1 MAARTDSPPAIQESG
16 PTALAVGAGHCVR
29 ALDTGEIDDLSLDAA
44 ASLLQSKPVLLCHTG
59 FIARRLRQKKPPRR
73 KNLFDVLELFA
84 FVYPAR
90 FCVPTPSGLAR
101 ALGLTAPQSLEEEA
115 ANLHLIAA
123 KLLEA
128 LATGN
133 FSNPDQAIKLGH
145 HLTRAGWAWGPEV
158 VKALHAQSA
167 QSRGGSGLE
176 IWTLLPEW
184 EERAPEPP
192 AGTETVGEAETTERL
207 KALVGLDGESR
218 EAQGEYARLAAKAL
232 IPKDTPDASSVVLAE
247 AGTGLGKTLGYL
259 APISLW
265 SEKNGPGIWIA
276 TYTKNLQRQLDQ
288 ELSKLYPDPVE
299 KARWT
304 TIRKGRENYLCLL
317 NYQEAASRS
326 LSTLAGMGQVEMG
339 LIARWALASRDG
351 DMVGGDYPA
360 WLETGYES
368 QLTDRRGECI
378 YSACPH
384 YRRCVIEKSVRKARR
399 ARIVVA
405 NHALVLMQAA
415 LDRAVAPTQKHSSGE
430 TQDDAGER
438 RRFLFFDE
446 GHHLFQAAD
455 SAFSAH
461 LTGLETSELRRW
473 IRGPEGRS
481 GSRARGLMDRIGE
494 MTGGIVE
501 IDAALQS
508 AVKAAR
514 ALPSEGWQT
523 RLVDGTPQG
532 PAETLLTLVRL
543 QIAARTQ
550 NGNRYIQRW
559 EADIRPLADG
569 IAEAATELDQALE
582 RLLKPLSALAKALRA
597 RLDDEAE
604 DLETADRIRIEAA
617 ARGLE
622 RRSALMLPSW
632 RSMLYAMT
640 HDPAEEFVDWFAM
653 ENLRGRLFDVGMHR
667 HWVDPTEPLANT
679 VLEPAQ
685 GVFITSATL
694 RDVPPKDEDSEQ
706 LDNESWQSAEVRT
719 GLNHLAGAARR
730 ESFASPFDYAKNTR
744 VLVVNDLA
752 RDDAD
757 QVSAAF
763 RELFK
768 ASGGGALGLFTAIH
782 RLRAVHDRIN
792 EPLEVA
798 GLPLYAQHVDAMDT
812 GTLVDIFRSDHNA
825 CLLGTD
831 AVRDGID
838 VPGSSL
844 RLIVFDRVPW
854 PRPDILHRA
863 RRERFGKRTY
873 DDLLTRLKIKQAFGR
888 LVRQQDD
895 RGLFVVLDAR
905 TPTRLLSALP
915 EGVEISRLGLAEA
928 ISITTDFLKP

>member
-1 MAARTDSPPAIQESG
+1 MSAAPESPPPENDLSLN
-16 PTALAVGAGHCVR
+16 ALVAGAGHYAV
-29 ALDTGEIDDLSLDAA
+29 AQDTGEVENIGLDAA
-44 ASLLQSKPVLLCHTG
+44 ANLLQGGNILLCHAG
-59 FIARRLRQKKPPRR
+59 FVSRRLRQNRPARR
-73 KNLFDVLELFA
+73 KTLFDVLELFA
-84 FVYPAR
+84 FTYPAR
-90 FCVPTPSGLAR
+90 FCVPNPAGLAN
-101 ALGLTAPQSLEEEA
+101 ALGLSQPTGLEEEA
-115 ANLHLIAA
+115 ASLHLASA
-123 KLLEA
+123 QLLGT
-128 LATGN
+128 LTSGN
-133 FSNPDQAIKLGH
+133 FANPEQAARLAL
-145 HLTRAGWAWGPEV
+145 HLARAGWAWGPKV
-158 VKALHAQSA
+158 VAALQTQISA
-167 QSRGGSGLE
+167 KPGGGSGLE
-176 IWTLLPEW
+176 IWNLLPEW

-192 AGTETVGEAETTERL
+192 AGTKLVGEAETETRL
-207 KALVGLDGESR
+207 KALVGLDGEVRAS
-218 EAQGEYARLAAKAL
+218 QIEYAKLAAKAL
-232 IPKDTPDASSVVLAE
+232 VPKDNPDAHGVVLAE

-265 SEKNGPGIWIA
+265 AEKNGPGVWIA

-317 NYQEAASRS
+317 NYQEAATRS
-326 LSTLAGMGQVEMG
+326 LSTLAGMGQVEIA

-360 WLETGYES
+360 WLETGFEG

-384 YRRCVIEKSVRKARR
+384 YKRCVIEKSVRKARR

-415 LDRAVAPTQKHSSGE
+415 IDRALPPSTKE
-430 TQDDAGER
+430 TQDDGGEH

-446 GHHLFQAAD
+446 GHHLFNAAD
-455 SAFSAH
+455 AAFSAH

-473 IRGPEGRS
+473 IRGPEGRR
-481 GSRARGLMDRIGE
+481 GSRARGLVDRIGDL
-494 MTGGIVE
+494 TGGIEE
-501 IDAALQS
+501 IDKNLQT

-514 ALPSEGWQT
+514 ALPFEGWQT
-523 RLVDGTPQG
+523 RLVDGTPEG
-532 PAETLLTLVRL
+532 PAETLFTLVRL
-543 QIAARTQ
+543 QIAARSE
-550 NGNRYIQRW
+550 NGNRAIQRW
-559 EADIRPLADG
+559 EADIRPLAGG
-569 IAEAATELDQALE
+569 IAEAASELDYALE
-582 RLLKPLSALAKALRA
+582 QLLKPLGALAKSLRA

-604 DLETADRIRIEAA
+604 DLESSVRIRIEAA

-640 HDPAEEFVDWFAM
+640 REQPEEFVDWFAM

-667 HWVDPTEPLANT
+667 HWVDPTEPLATT

-685 GVFITSATL
+685 GVFVTSATL
-694 RDVPPKDEDSEQ
+694 RDVPEQDEEGATQ
-706 LDNESWQSAEVRT
+706 ASWDSAEVRT
-719 GLNHLAGAARR
+719 GMSHLAGAARR
-730 ESFASPFDYAKNTR
+730 ESYKSPFDYAKNTR
-744 VLVVNDLA
+744 VLVVNDLTIN
-752 RDDAD
+752 DAD

-782 RLRAVHDRIN
+782 RLRAVHERIA
-792 EPLEVA
+792 EPMEAL

-812 GTLVDIFRSDHNA
+812 GTLVDIFRSDENA

-854 PRPDILHRA
+854 PRPDILHKA

-873 DDLLTRLKIKQAFGR
+873 DDLLTRLKLKQAFGR
-888 LVRQQDD
+888 LVRRQDD

-915 EGVEISRLGLAEA
+915 EGVEISRLGLADAVAATAE
-928 ISITTDFLKP
+928 FLNPSD